1 MRVKAKF
8 KHRKFGYYGG
18 DRRYNGDE
26 FVLAKPEDF
35 SETWMVK
42 LDEDK
47 PKKVR
52 RVSTSKDDDEV
63 GGL

>member
-8 KHRKFGYYGG
+8 AKGKFGFSGG
-18 DRRYNGDE
+18 MRRRNGDV
-26 FVLAKPEDF
+26 FDIDPKDF